1 MAAKKSMKESRGR
14 KWSEDELK
22 EFASVLADDR
32 TEFALTLETLALKKS
47 ANVHIF
53 EAIKKEL
60 DACLQAKTTTSSKKG
75 KAKEIDTSVV
85 KLRAKYKWLKEQ
97 WRKYTDRAKS
107 GSGKSAI
114 DEPEWFNIMNPILSE
129 THTELKV
136 ATKAAD
142 IESDG
147 TCSSE
152 DDEYS
157 DNYKEDKTEVTMA
170 KSASAMMPREK
181 KQALNSSSSSAE
193 ASSEHLTVDES
204 DEEFNR

>member
-32 TEFALTLETLALKKS
+32 TEFALTLETPALKKS

-60 DACLQAKTTTSSKKG
+60 DARLQAKTTTSSKKG

-97 WRKYTDRAKS
+97 WAGLKFIFGAALTRVQCLPRVEPSPFFRKSTFLNKVVYLCPSR
-107 GSGKSAI
+107 
-114 DEPEWFNIMNPILSE
+114 FNTRRL
-129 THTELKV
+129 
-136 ATKAAD
+136 
-142 IESDG
+142 
-147 TCSSE
+147 
-152 DDEYS
+152 
-157 DNYKEDKTEVTMA
+157 
-170 KSASAMMPREK
+170 
-181 KQALNSSSSSAE
+181 
-193 ASSEHLTVDES
+193 
-204 DEEFNR
+204 